1 MRPDQFTALA
11 SLTSLRDSSTRR
23 GAWLVLVEGATQ
35 TEAAQAVGVS
45 QQAISKAV
53 RRIREAKRLA
63 LKVY

>member
-1 MRPDQFTALA
+1 MKPDQFKALA
-11 SLTSLRDSSTRR
+11 NLTSLRDSRTHR
-23 GAWLVLVEGATQ
+23 GAWLVLIDGATQ

-63 LKVY
+63 LKV

>member
-1 MRPDQFTALA
+1 MRPGQFKALA
-11 SLTSLRDSSTRR
+11 SLTSLRDSRTHR
-23 GAWLVLVEGATQ
+23 GAWLVLIDGATQ

-53 RRIREAKRLA
+53 RRLKEVKRLA

>member
-1 MRPDQFTALA
+1 MRPGQFKALA
-11 SLTSLRDSSTRR
+11 SLTSLRDSRTHR
-23 GAWLVLVEGATQ
+23 GAWLVLVDGATQ

-53 RRIREAKRLA
+53 RRLKEVKRLA